1 MIACSATAPVRSS
14 RFRPSWSRAP
24 RRASF
29 ACLAPSHRGCGRLL
43 RSGGAELPLLF
54 PFCQYWWLY
63 AALIGVVLALLALDL
78 GVFHRTPHRVS
89 FREAAAWCAVWVAI
103 AVLFNIALYA
113 YGLWRFPL
121 DP

>member
-1 MIACSATAPVRSS
+1 M
-14 RFRPSWSRAP
+14 
-24 RRASF
+24 
-29 ACLAPSHRGCGRLL
+29 
-43 RSGGAELPLLF
+43 PLLF
-54 PFCQYWWLY
+54 PFDQYWWLY

-121 DP
+121 GPPRPAPPGVGSPAAALQVALPFLSGHLCQDFL